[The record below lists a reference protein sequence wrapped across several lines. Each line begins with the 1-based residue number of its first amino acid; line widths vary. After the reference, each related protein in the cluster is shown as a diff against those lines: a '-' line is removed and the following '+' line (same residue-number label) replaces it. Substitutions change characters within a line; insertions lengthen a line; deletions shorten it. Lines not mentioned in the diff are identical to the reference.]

1 MKIFKFILLFLATV
15 VFIGCGGSGSMD
27 DNSTV
32 KEVNQPTIY
41 TLHKGESDILKKGD
55 KIKALTDNTK
65 LNVITDVDTF
75 ESNVTVLEGEA
86 EVTKY

>member
-1 MKIFKFILLFLATV
+1 MKGFIVVLLFLATV
-15 VFIGCGGSGSMD
+15 ALTGCGSSGSMD

-32 KEVNQPTIY
+32 KEANQPITY
-41 TLHKGESDILKKGD
+41 TLHKGKSDILKKGD

-65 LNVITDVDTF
+65 LNIITDVDTF

>member
-1 MKIFKFILLFLATV
+1 MKGFIVVLLFLATV
-15 VFIGCGGSGSMD
+15 ALTGCGSSGSMD

-32 KEVNQPTIY
+32 KEANQPIAY
-41 TLHKGESDILKKGD
+41 TLHKGKSDILKKGD

-65 LNVITDVDTF
+65 LNIITDVDTF